1 MPILGMYT
9 SAEVANIKRIA
20 IEDAERT
27 IRVQMQKE
35 INKLKDEN
43 TEKIVAV
50 EERYGKAYGDLILDQ
65 IDIEKKLECKQ
76 TEVYVLRTILALET
90 DKKIRRLEVIGQRT
104 KKARVRKKCENRIIG
119 YKMRKIAYEAK

>member
-1 MPILGMYT
+1 MPILGIYT
-9 SAEVANIKRIA
+9 AKEVADIKRFATI
-20 IEDAERT
+20 DTERET
-27 IRVQMQKE
+27 KVKMQKE

-90 DKKIRRLEVIGQRT
+90 DKKIKRLEVIAQRT
-104 KKARVRKKCENRIIG
+104 RKARVRKKCENRIIG
-119 YKMRKIAYEAK
+119 YEMRKIAYETK

>member
-1 MPILGMYT
+1 MYT
-9 SAEVANIKRIA
+9 AKEVADIKRIA

-27 IRVQMQKE
+27 TKVQMQKE

-50 EERYGKAYGDLILDQ
+50 EERYGKAYGDLILEQ

-90 DKKIRRLEVIGQRT
+90 DKKIKRLELIAQRS
-104 KKARVRKKCENRIIG
+104 KKARVIKKCENRIID
-119 YKMRKIAYEAK
+119 YEMRKIAYETK

>member
-1 MPILGMYT
+1 MPILGMHT
-9 SAEVANIKRIA
+9 AKEVADIKRIA

-27 IRVQMQKE
+27 TKVKMQKE

-50 EERYGKAYGDLILDQ
+50 EERYGKAYGDLILEQ

-90 DKKIRRLEVIGQRT
+90 DKKIKRLEVIAQRT
-104 KKARVRKKCENRIIG
+104 KKARVRKKCENRIID
-119 YKMRKIAYEAK
+119 YKMRKIAYETK